1 MTPQQAVDLIS
12 LISNDRIDEL
22 GKALAAAGAPLDGKL
37 IATGVNV
44 AAFAAYTGKSLAFEM
59 LLDAGAHWHGPD
71 EDDGGRGIVLA
82 SASRGHRRALQ
93 LALSHGADPE
103 AFTKYGDSA
112 LIVCAR
118 LGNHGCLLDLLGA
131 GANPN
136 ATDPSREFGGHFAI
150 QAAASSAEPGSLDCL
165 RSLIDAGASPNTR
178 SRDRY
183 SPLHSACLSNCH
195 QHAALLIERGAKTFL
210 RTKEGQTPLD
220 LAIKA
225 GAHETIALLQ
235 ALELSKSIKRPRKAK
250 ASRSI

>member
-1 MTPQQAVDLIS
+1 MNPQDAIDLIS
-12 LISNDRIDEL
+12 LISHDRIDEL
-22 GKALAAAGAPLDGKL
+22 AKAIAAGAPLDHC
-37 IATGVNV
+37 IATGIRV

-59 LLDAGAHWHGPD
+59 LLDAGAHWRGAD
-71 EDDGGRGIVLA
+71 EDDCGRGIVMT

-103 AFTKYGDSA
+103 AFTKYGDTA

-136 ATDPSREFGGHFAI
+136 STDPSREFGGHFAI
-150 QAAASSAEPGSLDCL
+150 HSAASSSEPGSLDCL

-178 SRDRY
+178 DRDRH

-210 RTKEGQTPLD
+210 RTKSGQTPLA

-225 GAHETIALLQ
+225 EAHETIALLQ
-235 ALELSKSIKRPRKAK
+235 ALELGKTIMRPRKSK
-250 ASRSI
+250 ASRSL